1 MSDPSAPN
9 GSQEATED
17 QRSEPGRDTDAA
29 GPAPSHT
36 DSPGKAG
43 PWGLLKK
50 TIGNFLK
57 DDVIHWG
64 ASLAYYSLISLG
76 PLVLLG
82 MAILGRVIGRGEA
95 EEWILEQVELLAGP
109 RGMELGQTVL
119 EEASRPELG
128 SLGAILTIALLL
140 FGATA
145 MFANLQGALNRIWG
159 VRAGS
164 GALKNILRTRVMA
177 FLMVLALGGIL
188 IVSVVVSTVM
198 SWIAPLLDPLES
210 ALPAFRI
217 AEPFTSILLLWIF
230 VTAAFRILPDVKINW
245 RDVWV
250 GALATAV
257 VLYLGK
263 YALSAFL
270 ARNAFASMYGTA
282 GSLILVLMWIY
293 FSAQVFF
300 LGAEFNKV
308 WARRQG
314 RKIRPQS
321 YAVLLE
327 EGDGDDAHD

>member
-9 GSQEATED
+9 GSQKTSRD
-17 QRSEPGRDTDAA
+17 GRSEPGRDSDAA
-29 GPAPSHT
+29 GPA
-36 DSPGKAG
+36 SPEADPQRKAG

-50 TIGNFLK
+50 TIRNFLE

-64 ASLAYYSLISLG
+64 ASLAYYSLISLA
-76 PLVLLG
+76 PLVLLAMTIFG
-82 MAILGRVIGRGEA
+82 KVIGTGEA
-95 EEWILEQVELLAGP
+95 EDWILEQVQLLAGP
-109 RGMELGQTVL
+109 RGMELAQTVL
-119 EEASRPELG
+119 EQASQPELG
-128 SLGAILTIALLL
+128 SVGAILTIALLL

-164 GALKNILRTRVMA
+164 GVIRNILRTRVVA

-188 IVSVVVSTVM
+188 IFSVVVSTVM
-198 SWIAPLLDPLES
+198 SWIAPLLDPLEA

-217 AEPFTSILLLWIF
+217 AEPFTSILLLWVF
-230 VTAAFRILPDVKINW
+230 VTAAFQILPDVKIHW

-257 VLYLGK
+257 VLYGGK

-282 GSLILVLMWIY
+282 GSLFLVLMWIY

-300 LGAEFNKV
+300 LGAEFTQV

-314 RKIRPQS
+314 RRIQPQS
-321 YAVLLE
+321 YAVPLE
-327 EGDGDDAHD
+327 KVGNDTGD